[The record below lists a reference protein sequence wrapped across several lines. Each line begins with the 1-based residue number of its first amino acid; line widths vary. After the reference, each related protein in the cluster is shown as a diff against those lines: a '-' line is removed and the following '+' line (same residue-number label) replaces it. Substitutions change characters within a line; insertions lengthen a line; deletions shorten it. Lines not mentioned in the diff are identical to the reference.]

1 MSEAGARA
9 FVTRPLSQ
17 EDVPAGL
24 RLCRQAGWNQ
34 TADDWGAFL
43 ALSAATCRAAW
54 VDGRFAG
61 TVTVLPYGSFAWI
74 GMVLVD
80 EAARGHGLGTALLE
94 EALAIVGPDCTACL
108 DATPLGRPVYSR
120 LGFRADGELQR
131 WQRPASRS
139 MPTGGRPPDIA
150 LRPWRPE
157 DLRAIAPWDREVFGA
172 DRSPLLTLCARRTP
186 HLAWVAERAHE
197 PAGYILG
204 RSGHDF
210 DHLGPLVA
218 RSVEVATALMAT
230 ALAPAPRP
238 IVVDVPN
245 RGSRF
250 AGWLHAAGFR
260 VQRGFTRMSRGPQRS
275 PVWPDTLFAILGPE
289 FG

>member
-9 FVTRPLSQ
+9 FVTRPLLQ

-34 TADDWGAFL
+34 TEDDWGAFL

-54 VDGRFAG
+54 VDGQVAG

-131 WQRPASRS
+131 WERPASRR
-139 MPTGGRPPDIA
+139 MATGGCPPDIA

-157 DLRAIAPWDREVFGA
+157 DL
-172 DRSPLLTLCARRTP
+172 
-186 HLAWVAERAHE
+186 
-197 PAGYILG
+197 
-204 RSGHDF
+204 
-210 DHLGPLVA
+210 GPLVA
-218 RSVEVATALMAT
+218 RSDEVATALMAT

-250 AGWLHAAGFR
+250 AEWLHAAGFR

-275 PVWPDTLFAILGPE
+275 PLWPDTLFAILGPE